1 MFLLR
6 IYKDKKFGFFFVSGL
21 IIIIAH
27 SCLLYLTYNEG
38 IAGSDTQFYM
48 NEYLKLYDG
57 LESFIKKSELG
68 FKYYGYMI
76 FVYISTYPFTD
87 NDSIHSILV
96 RMNTFFVFFGLIV
109 ILKSKIRTEINIF
122 DEKVILFLL
131 YVVSIW
137 FSLFVLRD
145 SIIAVVIT
153 LFSFFIYGNY
163 SKYKKVIF
171 TPVIFLLLAFF
182 KYELIPFILISLVL
196 VFIFSFRYKENTF
209 VGGIIFLVII
219 LSLYSLR
226 FVPFPEWS
234 HIFILKLLVVNEHD
248 VTKYNDSSV
257 DFVSLIATNPKLV
270 FIEIFNR
277 AIVRIPALFLGYNPM
292 KVMIS
297 LTPFNENQGLNFTV
311 ISYIS
316 TVLLSLIQYFMMV
329 PLLIVI
335 ICSKCKTF
343 GYYEKIIYFSFTMI
357 IIIFILYAVKFGDA
371 QPRIIWPFAL
381 PMLCAYF
388 CSNGLRHTRLLFW
401 QASFL
406 MFFIMIMYYM
416 ALPPMF

>member
-6 IYKDKKFGFFFVSGL
+6 LYNDKNFGYFFISGL
-21 IIIIAH
+21 ILIIAH
-27 SCLLYLTYNEG
+27 SCLLYLTYSEG

-48 NEYLKLYDG
+48 SEYLKLYDG
-57 LESFIKKSELG
+57 LESFVKKSELG

-87 NDSIHSILV
+87 HDNIHSVLV
-96 RMNTFFVFFGLIV
+96 RINTFFVFFCLFI
-109 ILKSKIRTEINIF
+109 ILKNKVKIKNNIY
-122 DEKVILFLL
+122 DEKIVLFLI
-131 YVVSIW
+131 YTISIW

-145 SIIAVVIT
+145 SIIAVFIT
-153 LFSFFIYGNY
+153 VFSFYIYGNY
-163 SKYKKVIF
+163 SKYKKIIF

-182 KYELIPFILISLVL
+182 KYELIPFILISLIL
-196 VFIFSFRYKENTF
+196 VIIFSARRKENTF
-209 VGGIIFLVII
+209 VGGMIFFTILV
-219 LSLYSLR
+219 SLYSLR
-226 FVPFPEWS
+226 FIPFPEWS

-270 FIEIFNR
+270 FVEIFNR

-297 LTPFNENQGLNFTV
+297 LTPFNENQGLNFTI

-316 TVLLSLIQYFMMV
+316 TVMVSLIQYFMMV

-335 ICSKCKTF
+335 IFSKCKKF
-343 GYYEKIIYFSFTMI
+343 GYYEKIIYFSFSMI

-388 CSNGLRHTRLLFW
+388 YSNGLRHTRLLFW

-416 ALPPMF
+416 ALPPIF